1 MASECSCC
9 KKIVLIEYT
18 ANKEPGVSFAS
29 KVGDKYYCNEC
40 ETLAYFV
47 EDFAKP
53 TFGKT
58 ISESNKKSN
67 ISSRESSKS
76 PTIITYRCPGCK
88 EETTKTI
95 EKKCQLCGTKCPLK

>member
-1 MASECSCC
+1 MSSECSYC

-18 ANKEPGVSFAS
+18 AKKEPGVSFAS
-29 KVGDKYYCNEC
+29 KIGDKYYCNEC

-47 EDFAKP
+47 EDLAKP
-53 TFGKT
+53 TFGKQ
-58 ISESNKKSN
+58 ISQSKINSNS
-67 ISSRESSKS
+67 SSRESSKS

-88 EETTKTI
+88 EETTKTS